1 MAWETITINVDGKNF
16 TCHAQGSTFSI
27 PCSSNLEV
35 GNSFK
40 VGACIWEVTE
50 AIDVAQRNEIL
61 LINAKEVKNDKSKTR
76 RNNDKPSK
84 SGVSLQNNNGRN
96 DAN

>member
-1 MAWETITINVDGKNF
+1 MAWETITINVDGESF

-40 VGACIWEVTE
+40 VGACVWEVTE

-61 LINAKEVKNDKSKTR
+61 LINAKEVKNDKSKKGR
-76 RNNDKPSK
+76 INNK
-84 SGVSLQNNNGRN
+84 SGGKVMELQSDNGRN
-96 DAN
+96 GEN

>member
-40 VGACIWEVTE
+40 VGACVWEVTE

-84 SGVSLQNNNGRN
+84 SRVSLQNNNGRD